1 MSDIHVFIKNIV
13 IKDSFANC
21 MIPFLAEDYENLI
34 VVDLRQLNIG
44 CRALIDS
51 FAPTDVLILYNTAQF
66 AQDREF
72 LLKCKY

>member
-1 MSDIHVFIKNIV
+1 
-13 IKDSFANC
+13 

-51 FAPTDVLILYNTAQF
+51 FAPTDVLILYNKAQF

-72 LLKCKY
+72 SLKCKY